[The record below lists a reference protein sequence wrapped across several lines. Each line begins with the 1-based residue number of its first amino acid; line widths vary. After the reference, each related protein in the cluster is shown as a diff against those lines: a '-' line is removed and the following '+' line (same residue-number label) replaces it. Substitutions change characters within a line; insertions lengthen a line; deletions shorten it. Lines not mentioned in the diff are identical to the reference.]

1 MVTKR
6 KTTKKASAKKITKT
20 KAAKSAVKAVKA
32 PKAPKEPKVNDKRNY
47 IEEPNFSLA
56 ARDEE
61 KSGAFIKRLLE
72 TNALTTQEI
81 VDAVKENFP
90 ESKVSGSDVGFH
102 RSKLKQAGTETQV
115 VRIDKDGGRYTLA
128 A

>member
-1 MVTKR
+1 MTTR
-6 KTTKKASAKKITKT
+6 KKSTKKASAKK
-20 KAAKSAVKAVKA
+20 APKA
-32 PKAPKEPKVNDKRNY
+32 PKAPKEPKINDKRNY
-47 IEEPNFSLA
+47 IEEPKFNTNA
-56 ARDEE
+56 HDGE
-61 KSGAFIKRLLE
+61 KSGAFIKRMLE

-102 RSKLKQAGTETQV
+102 RSKLKAAGTETQV
-115 VRIDKDGGRYTLA
+115 VRVDKDGGRYTLA